1 MERQCKYARHISIY
15 LEKNDSLDEDKLPKF
30 PSSFEMWRPT
40 LNTGTAHRCFL
51 DIFKAYPI
59 LQSNMRRT
67 RLWTHSWKFGII
79 SESSYL
85 ENASV
90 PNEYDPE
97 VIQSILCE
105 MFVYSSAEH
114 HDKSNDKLSDSEFKI
129 IFCQALSISVLYN
142 QLHSLCTNSRLSPE
156 PCSLLLFSN
165 STFNTE
171 KVADHSKR
179 PNKNL
184 SGYSLKLA
192 TEDYDCPASSIFLY
206 QL

>member
-1 MERQCKYARHISIY
+1 
-15 LEKNDSLDEDKLPKF
+15 
-30 PSSFEMWRPT
+30 
-40 LNTGTAHRCFL
+40 
-51 DIFKAYPI
+51 
-59 LQSNMRRT
+59 
-67 RLWTHSWKFGII
+67 
-79 SESSYL
+79 
-85 ENASV
+85 
-90 PNEYDPE
+90 
-97 VIQSILCE
+97 

-114 HDKSNDKLSDSEFKI
+114 HDKSNDKLSGSEFNI

-192 TEDYDCPASSIFLY
+192 TKLTVARTFRKGACLSRHSEISVFSVSSCSSGSSK
-206 QL
+206 

>member
-1 MERQCKYARHISIY
+1 
-15 LEKNDSLDEDKLPKF
+15 
-30 PSSFEMWRPT
+30 
-40 LNTGTAHRCFL
+40 
-51 DIFKAYPI
+51 
-59 LQSNMRRT
+59 
-67 RLWTHSWKFGII
+67 
-79 SESSYL
+79 
-85 ENASV
+85 
-90 PNEYDPE
+90 
-97 VIQSILCE
+97 

-156 PCSLLLFSN
+156 PCCLLLFSN

-206 QL
+206 QLEYNNNNNNNNNFNNNKYNFNNNNNGLISVHPWYDSMPDIR